1 MDPAQEDRLSGAIKQ
16 LSSENAVLNARLLA
30 CYDQLDVARYRDQST
45 RELEQANAALVL
57 LNQNLALRLRESQ
70 ADGGRLRERLSAV
83 DEPGT

>member
-1 MDPAQEDRLSGAIKQ
+1 M
-16 LSSENAVLNARLLA
+16 LNARLLA